1 MENNQEVLNIRP
13 DDGSEIC
20 GKLESLINSYQF
32 SPVALSPYLGLP
44 ADAIERLASGDIAF
58 LPKEPDCCFQLYN
71 KIFFLFL
78 TATEDKDSKLS
89 AFLQV
94 LISYHHLSRET
105 IAKMAG
111 VDAADVD
118 GLLSTPSGNTSIE
131 AKYKIAVTV
140 MSLRFFL
147 KDCEP
152 D

>member
-1 MENNQEVLNIRP
+1 MKKKQEFTDSRP
-13 DDGSEIC
+13 DNDLEIC
-20 GKLESLINSYQF
+20 EKLKCLIENYQF
-32 SPVALSPYLGLP
+32 CPAVLSPYLCLP
-44 ADAIERLASGDIAF
+44 ADAIERLASGDTAL
-58 LPKEPDCCFQLYN
+58 LPENPDCRFQLYN
-71 KIFFLFL
+71 KIFFLLL
-78 TATEDKDSKLS
+78 TATEDKDLKLS

-94 LISYHHLSRET
+94 LISYHHLSSET

-111 VDAADVD
+111 VDAAEVD
-118 GLLSTPSGNTSIE
+118 GLLSAPPGNISIE

>member
-32 SPVALSPYLGLP
+32 SPVP
-44 ADAIERLASGDIAF
+44 ADAIEHLASGDIAF

-118 GLLSTPSGNTSIE
+118 GLLSTPSGNISIE

-152 D
+152 G